1 MKPPADTE
9 QTMNA
14 TTEIRTGLCLDDE
27 ILTNSRIVSACEIEA
42 PNGNI
47 IDQTKTR
54 EVVRVVRQL
63 LRRGCVVDGVYFDE
77 GKREFVA
84 VREVARRDVYLIT
97 GETRRG
103 AKFEI
108 TIPNRWIQEWDYKI
122 SAEFGNEVRADGWVY
137 DLLNGR

>member
-1 MKPPADTE
+1 MKPPADLE

-108 TIPNRWIQEWDYKI
+108 TIPNCWIQDWDNKI
-122 SAEFGNEVRADGWVY
+122 SAEFGNMVSADGWVY

>member
-1 MKPPADTE
+1 MT
-9 QTMNA
+9 TA
-14 TTEIRTGLCLDDE
+14 TTAIRTGLSLDDE
-27 ILTNSRIVSACEIEA
+27 DSVTNARIIGAREIEA
-42 PNGNI
+42 PNAI
-47 IDQTKTR
+47 IVDQTKTC
-54 EVVRVVRQL
+54 EVVRVVRRL
-63 LRRGCVVDGVYFDE
+63 LSRGCVVDGVYFDE

-97 GETRRG
+97 GATRRG

-108 TIPNRWIQEWDYKI
+108 TIPNRWIQEWDNKI